1 VDPPGQVTPGPI
13 PQDVIMTTPNIYDS
27 SQKKSTAIE
36 ELVEIIRYR
45 NLVAQF
51 VRRDILTR
59 YKRSV
64 LGIAWT
70 MLTPL
75 GTMLVLTIVF
85 SRAFGMNEKGYAAY
99 ILSGLM
105 AWTFFSQTTHAA
117 SVHLVWGGSLLNR
130 IYVPRTVF
138 AVSATGTGLVNLT
151 ISLIP
156 LILVTL
162 LVGIPLTPAALLLP
176 IPMLFL
182 AMFALGLGL
191 IISAIAIYFADVT
204 EMYQVI
210 LTAWLYLSPVIWT
223 EEQLPA
229 NWAPLVVRLNPM
241 YYLITLFRIPIY
253 EGRVPTFQEFG
264 IAGLIAVVTLVLGWL
279 IFSKRAD
286 EFAYR
291 V

>member
-1 VDPPGQVTPGPI
+1 MNNTSKPPS
-13 PQDVIMTTPNIYDS
+13 YDS
-27 SQKKSTAIE
+27 ARKKNSA
-36 ELVEIIRYR
+36 LVELQEIFRYR
-45 NLVAQF
+45 NLVFQF
-51 VRRDILTR
+51 IRRDILTR

-85 SRAFGMNEKGYAAY
+85 SRAFGVSEKGYAAY
-99 ILSGLM
+99 VLSGLM
-105 AWTFFSQTTHAA
+105 AWTFFAQTTNAA
-117 SVHLVWGGSLLNR
+117 TVNLVWGGTLLNR

-138 AVSATGTGLVNLT
+138 AVSAVGTGLVNLT

-156 LILVTL
+156 LFLVIIVT
-162 LVGIPLTPAALLLP
+162 GIPITPSVLFLP
-176 IPMLFL
+176 VPMLLL
-182 AMFALGLGL
+182 AMFSLGVGL
-191 IISAIAIYFADVT
+191 ILSAIAIYFADVT

-223 EEQLPA
+223 ENMLSTNIVPI
-229 NWAPLVVRLNPM
+229 LIRLNPM
-241 YYLITLFRIPIY
+241 YHLINLFRAPVY
-253 EGRVPTFQEFG
+253 YGRLPTLEELTISTG
-264 IAGLIAVVTLVLGWL
+264 ISVVTVVFGWWF
-279 IFSKRAD
+279 FSSRAD

>member
-1 VDPPGQVTPGPI
+1 MQIQGKSQY
-13 PQDVIMTTPNIYDS
+13 YDS
-27 SQKKSTAIE
+27 SKKRSTALE
-36 ELVEIIRYR
+36 ELQEILRYR
-45 NLVAQF
+45 NLVMQF

-85 SRAFGMNEKGYAAY
+85 SRAFGVHEKGYAAY

-156 LILVTL
+156 LVLVTL
-162 LVGIPLTPAALLLP
+162 LVGLPINLSALLIP

-182 AMFALGLGL
+182 AMFSLGLGL
-191 IISAIAIYFADVT
+191 VISAIAIYFADVT

-229 NWAPLVVRLNPM
+229 NWAPLIIRLNPM
-241 YYLITLFRIPIY
+241 YYLINLFRIPIY
-253 EGRVPTFQEFG
+253 EGRVPTLSEFG
-264 IAGLIAVVTLVLGWL
+264 IAGGIALITL
-279 IFSKRAD
+279 IFGWWFFAKRAD

>member
-1 VDPPGQVTPGPI
+1 VQQNTTKTAI
-13 PQDVIMTTPNIYDS
+13 PVYDS
-27 SQKKSTAIE
+27 SIRGPASLH
-36 ELVEIIRYR
+36 ELYEILHYR
-45 NLVAQF
+45 NLVVQL

-75 GTMLVLTIVF
+75 GTMLVLTLVF
-85 SRAFGMNEKGYAAY
+85 SRAFGITEKGYAAY
-99 ILSGLM
+99 VLSGLL
-105 AWTFFSQTTHAA
+105 AWTFFAQTTHAA
-117 SVHLVWGGSLLNR
+117 TVNLVWGGTLLNR

-138 AVSATGTGLVNLT
+138 AVSAVGTGLVNLT

-156 LILVTL
+156 LLLVTIA
-162 LVGIPLTPAALLLP
+162 VGLPIHLSILLLP

-182 AMFALGLGL
+182 AMFSLGVGL
-191 IISAIAIYFADVT
+191 IISAIAIYFTDVT

-223 EEQLPA
+223 EGQLPQ
-229 NWAPLVVRLNPM
+229 NWVPLIIRLNPM
-241 YYLITLFRIPIY
+241 YHLINLFRVPIYAGQTPQLTEFAISGAIATITLL
-253 EGRVPTFQEFG
+253 FG
-264 IAGLIAVVTLVLGWL
+264 WW
-279 IFSKRAD
+279 FFCRRAD

>member
-1 VDPPGQVTPGPI
+1 MRGLFNKVKSAEVQSPTVGSV
-13 PQDVIMTTPNIYDS
+13 YDS
-27 SQKKSTAIE
+27 SLKRSTALE
-36 ELVEIIRYR
+36 ELQEIFLYR
-45 NLVAQF
+45 NLVFQF

-75 GTMLVLTIVF
+75 GTMLILTIVF
-85 SRAFGMNEKGYAAY
+85 SKAFGIKTEGYAAY
-99 ILSGLM
+99 VLSGLM
-105 AWTFFSQTTHAA
+105 AWTFFSQTSNAA
-117 SVHLVWGGSLLNR
+117 IIHLVWGGTLLNR

-156 LILVTL
+156 LIIVTL
-162 LVGIPLTPAALLLP
+162 FSGIPIGWPALLIP

-182 AMFALGLGL
+182 AMFSLGVGL
-191 IISAIAIYFADVT
+191 FLSAMAIYYADIA

-210 LTAWLYLSPVIWT
+210 LTGWLYLSPVIWV
-223 EEQLPA
+223 ENILPKGFA
-229 NWAPLVVRLNPM
+229 ALLIRLNPM
-241 YYLITLFRIPIY
+241 YYLINLFRMPIY
-253 EGRVPTFQEFG
+253 EGVVPTFTDIAISGG
-264 IAGLIAVVTLVLGWL
+264 IALVTLVVGWL
-279 IFSKRAD
+279 FFSSRAD